1 MASVPAAVSVNESA
15 VRDTAVED
23 SKAGAVRVLVVDDHA
38 ILRAGLREMLNLEE
52 DVRVVA
58 EAASAE
64 EALQHLLAGLNVDL
78 MLLDV
83 SLPGQNG
90 IDFLRQLKV
99 DYPHIAVLML
109 SMHPEQAFAV
119 RVMRAGASG
128 YVPKMAV
135 PEELLK
141 AIRVAAAGR
150 KYVSALVAELL
161 VADMDSNADGLAHN
175 LLSPRELQIFLRIAR
190 GMSPG
195 AMAAELGLS
204 VKTISTYRARILEKM
219 NVASNAEIA
228 GYAVRNKIVE

>member
-1 MASVPAAVSVNESA
+1 MASSPGLPVSEPTLPAAQP
-15 VRDTAVED
+15 ED
-23 SKAGAVRVLVVDDHA
+23 AKAGALRVLVVDDHT
-38 ILRAGLREMLNLEE
+38 ILRAALREMLNVE
-52 DVRVVA
+52 DDVNVIA

-64 EALQHLLAGLNVDL
+64 EAEQLLRGGLEVDL
-78 MLLDV
+78 ILLDV
-83 SLPGQNG
+83 SLPGQSG

-99 DYPHIAVLML
+99 DYPHLPVLML
-109 SMHPEQAFAV
+109 SMHPERTFAV

-128 YVPKMAV
+128 YIPKMAV

-141 AIRVAAAGR
+141 AIRVSGAGR

-161 VADMDSNADGLAHN
+161 VADVDADGDGLLHN
-175 LLSPRELQIFLRIAR
+175 LLSPRELQIFMRIAR

-219 NVASNAEIA
+219 KVASNAEIA